1 MRKILAI
8 TIIFIIYSCVTPISI
23 GNKISSEQSKVKKR
37 AENSPEIV
45 SPEIY
50 DVVGDY
56 DDYIV
61 MMVVFEPGISDKMHY
76 HGNLLYYVIQG
87 GLMQVTLPDGTVNKA
102 ELDTG
107 YMAKQDAGTEHMVK
121 NIGSTIVKILA
132 IEEK

>member
-8 TIIFIIYSCVTPISI
+8 TIIFLAQSCVLPISI
-23 GNKISSEQSKVKKR
+23 GNKISSEQNKVKKR
-37 AENSPEIV
+37 AKNSPEIV

-50 DVVGDY
+50 NVIGDY
-56 DDYIV
+56 NDYIV
-61 MMVVFEPGISDKMHY
+61 MMVVFEPGKSDKMHY

-87 GLMQVTLPDGTVNKA
+87 GLMQVTLPDGTVIKA

-107 YMAKQDAGTEHMVK
+107 YIAKQDAGTEHMVK